1 MIALFASVIYLVLFL
16 FLKQTMD
23 KLHSIIV
30 VIAFF
35 IFFQFVIREQLI
47 PLWQRLAVL
56 FNSVPY
62 SKGLLFTAL
71 LFLMNELICKLLEQY
86 EYDAFATLVTLSIR
100 MTAVLYWINLLQ
112 PKFQLLIQLLERLQ

>member
-35 IFFQFVIREQLI
+35 IFFQFVVREQLI
-47 PLWQRLAVL
+47 PLWQRLAVI
-56 FNSVPY
+56 FNNVPY

-71 LFLMNELICKLLEQY
+71 LFLLNELICQLLDQFEY
-86 EYDAFATLVTLSIR
+86 EAFATLVTLSIR
-100 MTAVLYWINLLQ
+100 MTAVLYWINLL
-112 PKFQLLIQLLERLQ
+112 

>member
-35 IFFQFVIREQLI
+35 IFFQFIIREQLI
-47 PLWQRLAVL
+47 PLWQRLAVI
-56 FNSVPY
+56 FNNVPY

-71 LFLMNELICKLLEQY
+71 LFLMNELICQLLEQY

-112 PKFQLLIQLLERLQ
+112 PKFQVLIQLLERLQ

>member
-1 MIALFASVIYLVLFL
+1 MIALFASIIYLVLFL

-23 KLHSIIV
+23 KLHNLIV

-35 IFFQFVIREQLI
+35 IFLHFIIREQLI

-56 FNSVPY
+56 FEMVPY

-71 LFLMNELICKLLEQY
+71 LFLLNEIICRLLEQMEY
-86 EYDAFATLVTLSIR
+86 EAFVTLVTVSIR
-100 MTAVLYWINLLQ
+100 LTAVLYWINLLQ
-112 PKFQLLIQLLERLQ
+112 PQFQRLLQLLERLQ

>member
-23 KLHSIIV
+23 KPHSIIV

-47 PLWQRLAVL
+47 PLWQRLAVI
-56 FNSVPY
+56 FNNVPY

-71 LFLMNELICKLLEQY
+71 LFLLNELICQLLDQFEY
-86 EYDAFATLVTLSIR
+86 EAFATLVTLSIR

>member
-112 PKFQLLIQLLERLQ
+112 PKFQVLIQLLERLQ

>member
-35 IFFQFVIREQLI
+35 IFFQFVAREQLI
-47 PLWQRLAVL
+47 PLWQRLAVI
-56 FNSVPY
+56 FNNVPY

-71 LFLMNELICKLLEQY
+71 LFLLNELICQLLDQFEY
-86 EYDAFATLVTLSIR
+86 EAFATLVTLSIR

>member
-1 MIALFASVIYLVLFL
+1 MIALFASIIYLVLFL
-16 FLKQTMD
+16 ILKQTMD

-35 IFFQFVIREQLI
+35 IFFQFVVREQLI
-47 PLWQRLAVL
+47 PLWQRLAVI
-56 FNSVPY
+56 FSNVPY

-71 LFLMNELICKLLEQY
+71 LFLLNELICQLLDQFEY
-86 EYDAFATLVTLSIR
+86 EAFATLVTLSIR

>member
-1 MIALFASVIYLVLFL
+1 MIALFASIIYLVLFL
-16 FLKQTMD
+16 ILKQTMD

-35 IFFQFVIREQLI
+35 IFFQFVVREQLI
-47 PLWQRLAVL
+47 PLWQRLAVI
-56 FNSVPY
+56 FNNVPY

-71 LFLMNELICKLLEQY
+71 LFLLNELICQLLDQFEY
-86 EYDAFATLVTLSIR
+86 EAFATLVTLSIR

>member
-35 IFFQFVIREQLI
+35 IFFQFILREQLI
-47 PLWQRLAVL
+47 PLWQRLAVI

-71 LFLMNELICKLLEQY
+71 LFLMNELICQLLEQY
-86 EYDAFATLVTLSIR
+86 EYDAFATLVTLSVR

-112 PKFQLLIQLLERLQ
+112 PKFQVLIQLLERLQ

>member
-16 FLKQTMD
+16 ILKQTMD

-35 IFFQFVIREQLI
+35 IFFQFVVREQLI
-47 PLWQRLAVL
+47 PLWQRLAVI
-56 FNSVPY
+56 FNNVPY

-71 LFLMNELICKLLEQY
+71 LFLLNELICQLLDQFEY
-86 EYDAFATLVTLSIR
+86 EAFATLVTLSIR

-112 PKFQLLIQLLERLQ
+112 PKFQLLIQLLA

>member
-47 PLWQRLAVL
+47 PLWQRLAVI
-56 FNSVPY
+56 FNNVPY

-71 LFLMNELICKLLEQY
+71 LFLLNELICQLLDQFEY
-86 EYDAFATLVTLSIR
+86 EAFATLVTLSIR

>member
-35 IFFQFVIREQLI
+35 IFFQFVVREQLI
-47 PLWQRLAVL
+47 PLWQRLAVI
-56 FNSVPY
+56 FNNVPY

-71 LFLMNELICKLLEQY
+71 LFLLNELICQLLDQFEY
-86 EYDAFATLVTLSIR
+86 EAFATLVTLSIR

>member
-16 FLKQTMD
+16 ILKQTMD

-35 IFFQFVIREQLI
+35 IFFQFVVREQLI
-47 PLWQRLAVL
+47 PLWQRLAVI
-56 FNSVPY
+56 FNNVPY

-71 LFLMNELICKLLEQY
+71 LFLLNELICQLLDQFEY
-86 EYDAFATLVTLSIR
+86 EAFATLVTLSIR

-112 PKFQLLIQLLERLQ
+112 PKFQLLIQLLERLH

>member
-16 FLKQTMD
+16 ILKQTMD

-35 IFFQFVIREQLI
+35 IFFQFVVREQLI
-47 PLWQRLAVL
+47 PLWQRLAVI
-56 FNSVPY
+56 FNNVPY

-71 LFLMNELICKLLEQY
+71 LFLLNELICQLLDQFEY
-86 EYDAFATLVTLSIR
+86 EAFATLVTLSIR

>member
-16 FLKQTMD
+16 ILKQTMD

-35 IFFQFVIREQLI
+35 IFFQFIIREQLI
-47 PLWQRLAVL
+47 PLWQRLAVI

-71 LFLMNELICKLLEQY
+71 LFLMNELICQLLEQY

-112 PKFQLLIQLLERLQ
+112 PKFQVLIQLLERLQ

>member
-35 IFFQFVIREQLI
+35 IFFQFIVREQLI
-47 PLWQRLAVL
+47 PLWQRLAII
-56 FNSVPY
+56 FNNVPY

-71 LFLMNELICKLLEQY
+71 LFLMNELICQLLEQY

>member
-47 PLWQRLAVL
+47 PLWQRLAVI

-71 LFLMNELICKLLEQY
+71 LFLMNELICQLLEQY
-86 EYDAFATLVTLSIR
+86 EYDAFATLVTLSVR

-112 PKFQLLIQLLERLQ
+112 PKFQVLIQLLERLQ

>member
-35 IFFQFVIREQLI
+35 IFFQFIIREQLI
-47 PLWQRLAVL
+47 PLWQRLAVI

-71 LFLMNELICKLLEQY
+71 LFLMNELICQLLEQY
-86 EYDAFATLVTLSIR
+86 EYDAFATLVTLSVR

-112 PKFQLLIQLLERLQ
+112 PKFQVLIQLLERLQ

>member
-35 IFFQFVIREQLI
+35 IFFQFIIREQLI
-47 PLWQRLAVL
+47 PLWQRLAVI

-71 LFLMNELICKLLEQY
+71 LFLMNELICQLLEQY

-112 PKFQLLIQLLERLQ
+112 PKFQVLIQLLERLQ

>member
-35 IFFQFVIREQLI
+35 IFFQFVVREQLI
-47 PLWQRLAVL
+47 PLWQRLAVI
-56 FNSVPY
+56 FNNVPY

-71 LFLMNELICKLLEQY
+71 LFLLNELICQLLDQFEY
-86 EYDAFATLVTLSIR
+86 EAFATLVTLSIR

-112 PKFQLLIQLLERLQ
+112 PKFQLLIQLLERLH